1 MGHAQKISLVHLITT
16 LDVGGAE
23 MMLLKLLPRMN
34 AGRFKNHVICLTED
48 GLVGQKI
55 SAHGIPVHALNMP
68 RGRVTIEG
76 LMQLFKHVRKIK
88 PAILQTWMYHADLI
102 GVLLGKLSRIPRI
115 CWNIRCSNMDLLEYR
130 WSTRITVKMCAL
142 LSSLPDF
149 IIANSREGLNYHKE
163 IGYKSRRWKVISNG
177 FDLGEFKPDPEAKL
191 RLMKE
196 LGLSYEN
203 SSLLIGYVAR
213 FDPMKDHPTFLD
225 AACLLL
231 KERRDVHFVMVGRD
245 IEWENRGLTARIPK
259 TFSGNFHLLGE
270 RSDVEKITAG
280 SDIACCVSSGE
291 GFSNVIGEAMA
302 CGVPCVV
309 TDVGDSAFIVGET
322 GIVVKPRHPEGLAGA
337 WRKLLD
343 LGGDG
348 RSELGR
354 GARKR
359 IQDHF
364 DISKIVEQY
373 EALYCS
379 LLNETERG

>member
-1 MGHAQKISLVHLITT
+1 MGHAQRISLLHLITT

-23 MMLLKLLPRMN
+23 MMLLKLVSRLDVS
-34 AGRFKNHVICLTED
+34 RFRNHVVCLAED
-48 GLVGQKI
+48 GPVGEKI

-76 LMQLFKHVRKIK
+76 LTQLFRHVRKIK

-130 WSTRITVKMCAL
+130 WTTRITVRMCAL
-142 LSSLPDF
+142 LSVFPDLV
-149 IIANSREGLNYHKE
+149 IANSRQGLNYHRE
-163 IGYKSRRWKVISNG
+163 IGYKSRRWKVIPNG
-177 FDLGEFKPDPEAKL
+177 FDLGEFKPDPQAKL
-191 RLMKE
+191 GLMKE
-196 LGLSYEN
+196 LGLGYKN

-213 FDPMKDHPTFLD
+213 FDPMKDHATFLD

-231 KERRDVHFVMVGRD
+231 KERRDVHFVMVGRG

-259 TFSGNFHLLGE
+259 TFSDNFHLLGE

-280 SDIACCVSSGE
+280 LDIACSVSAGE

-302 CGVPCVV
+302 CEIPCVV
-309 TDVGDSAFIVGET
+309 TDVGDSALIVGET
-322 GIVVKPRHPEGLAGA
+322 GLVVKPQDSEGLAGA

-373 EALYCS
+373 EALYCF
-379 LLNETERG
+379 LLNERKRG